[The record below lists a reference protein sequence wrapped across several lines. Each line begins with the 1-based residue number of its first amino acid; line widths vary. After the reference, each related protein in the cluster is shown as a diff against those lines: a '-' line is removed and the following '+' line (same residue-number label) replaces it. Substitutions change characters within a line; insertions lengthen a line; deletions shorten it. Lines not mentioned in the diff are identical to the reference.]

1 MPQLYINTD
10 KAVDRLFIEISAARG
25 SKITSAN
32 PAPMEKSDKR
42 VSWIADL
49 HPTLKYSEV
58 SEKRRVRD
66 RAESEPAPD
75 MTKSICVRTGEAFE
89 LPPMSFDPQS
99 SAQAFITGPAEMKV
113 PLPTSEIVTSDKMD
127 IKVDRLAYE
136 SIGPGEGAHISHA
149 QAEEHT
155 RAAHM
160 KRRWTQSLPSIP
172 TYARSELPGARTS
185 ASTLKFNS
193 KAGAVQK
200 LHRSMTLMPTSSSR
214 KT

>member
-66 RAESEPAPD
+66 RAESEPEPD
-75 MTKSICVRTGEAFE
+75 MTKSICVRTGEAF
-89 LPPMSFDPQS
+89 
-99 SAQAFITGPAEMKV
+99 GC
-113 PLPTSEIVTSDKMD
+113 
-127 IKVDRLAYE
+127 
-136 SIGPGEGAHISHA
+136 
-149 QAEEHT
+149 
-155 RAAHM
+155 
-160 KRRWTQSLPSIP
+160 
-172 TYARSELPGARTS
+172 
-185 ASTLKFNS
+185 
-193 KAGAVQK
+193 
-200 LHRSMTLMPTSSSR
+200 HR
-214 KT
+214 